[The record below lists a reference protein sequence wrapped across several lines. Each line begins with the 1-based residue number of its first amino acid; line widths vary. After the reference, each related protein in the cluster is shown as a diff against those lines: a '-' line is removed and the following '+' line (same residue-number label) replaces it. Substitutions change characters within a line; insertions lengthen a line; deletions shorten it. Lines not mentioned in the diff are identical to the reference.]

1 MKVSKITEKEQADR
15 QFLVQN
21 VKEKCELDGFEITPR
36 IERLSSLYISGQIDL
51 EEFENLLDI
60 DTIH

>member
-1 MKVSKITEKEQADR
+1 MKVFKITEKEQADR

-21 VKEKCELDGFEITPR
+21 VKEKCKLDGFEITPR
-36 IERLSSLYISGQIDL
+36 IERLSSLYIAGQIDL
-51 EEFENLLDI
+51 KEFENLLDL